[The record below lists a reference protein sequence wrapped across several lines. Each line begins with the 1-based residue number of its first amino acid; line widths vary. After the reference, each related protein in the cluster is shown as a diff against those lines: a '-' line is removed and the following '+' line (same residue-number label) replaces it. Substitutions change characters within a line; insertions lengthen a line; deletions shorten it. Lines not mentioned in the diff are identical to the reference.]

1 MYGSPTNPAAVDSC
15 HNGHVVLYLHARTLG
30 AKAAR
35 RWMQYEFYR
44 QWHADELEHSRMHQT
59 PPQQSD
65 EQTALIN
72 QITDLAIRINLTMQM
87 TVDLKYN
94 GRAHQLHVTAQHQGC
109 SRVDEHI
116 DLTTPGDSE
125 FSTRRT
131 NNRLRETVRTL
142 TAISLRP
149 QPIPPAAA

>member
-1 MYGSPTNPAAVDSC
+1 
-15 HNGHVVLYLHARTLG
+15 
-30 AKAAR
+30 
-35 RWMQYEFYR
+35 
-44 QWHADELEHSRMHQT
+44 
-59 PPQQSD
+59 
-65 EQTALIN
+65 
-72 QITDLAIRINLTMQM
+72 M

-94 GRAHQLHVTAQHQGC
+94 GRAHQLHVAVQHRGC

-116 DLTTPGDSE
+116 DLTTPADSE

-149 QPIPPAAA
+149 QPMPPAAA